1 MLRSEFS
8 SRKWCLEEVEINQEQ
23 PCTVLVNAKHGEKC
37 VNLEPEDMLSIA
49 KINLVWLKPKREKM

>member
-1 MLRSEFS
+1 M
-8 SRKWCLEEVEINQEQ
+8 EEVEINQEQ
-23 PCTVLVNAKHGEKC
+23 PCTVLVSAKHIEKC